1 MKLAGKRGT
10 LVASNRMEWLDV
22 SDGLA
27 VFTGTWRVVRG
38 TATTPSCPEADASP
52 ASCTRFCQHARA
64 TTRAW
69 HPLLIPRSQVRSLP
83 AHLGR
88 RSKRKR
94 AQHPGSRAE
103 CRGCDEAGDP
113 VAEHGRG
120 EVPVHQPHDFNADEF
135 Q

>member
-1 MKLAGKRGT
+1 VGQQKVNKA
-10 LVASNRMEWLDV
+10 ASPEQPTRPELIWLNHTVLPACPRHDK
-22 SDGLA
+22 GLA
-27 VFTGTWRVVRG
+27 
-38 TATTPSCPEADASP
+38 SI
-52 ASCTRFCQHARA
+52 
-64 TTRAW
+64 
-69 HPLLIPRSQVRSLP
+69 LIPRSQVRSLP
-83 AHLGR
+83 AHLGK

-94 AQHPGSRAE
+94 AQHPGSCAE